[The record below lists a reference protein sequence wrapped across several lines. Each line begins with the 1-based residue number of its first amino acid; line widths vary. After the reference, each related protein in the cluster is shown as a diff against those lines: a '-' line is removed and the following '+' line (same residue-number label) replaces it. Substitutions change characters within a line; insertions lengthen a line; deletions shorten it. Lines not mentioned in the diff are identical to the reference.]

1 MTLRESINRVRSNI
15 SKKIINEKIVKL
27 IMYSLMGIY
36 IGLLIVGHIIATLAT
51 GYTIWDNWI
60 SDLGGGKY
68 TPAPYL
74 YDIACI
80 AAGTLSIPF
89 IFYIEEFLTPDLKNT
104 TRMRIRF
111 AEAAFV
117 FGLMGAISYI
127 GVGIFSEDR
136 NFFGLHGLT
145 SELAFGGFTLNAFF
159 TGWFIIFYKTK
170 VPKLLGAYGV
180 IGPLTFLIL
189 FVIISNPLFEWLL
202 LFSILLWLIP
212 FSLAV
217 FHKSE

>member
-1 MTLRESINRVRSNI
+1 MNLKERINNLS
-15 SKKIINEKIVKL
+15 EKLLAEENVKR

-36 IGLLIVGHIIATLAT
+36 ISLLIVGHIVATLAT

-80 AAGTLSIPF
+80 AAGLLSIPF
-89 IFYIEEFLTPDLKNT
+89 VFYTEQFLIPDLKTT
-104 TRMRIRF
+104 TRKKIRL
-111 AEAAFV
+111 AEAALV
-117 FGLMGAISYI
+117 FGLMGSLSYI

-136 NFFGLHGLT
+136 NIFGLHGLT

-159 TGWFIIFYKTK
+159 IGLFIVRYETK
-170 VPKLLGAYGV
+170 IPKILGVYGI

-189 FVIISNPLFEWLL
+189 FVLVANPLFEWFL
-202 LFSILLWLIP
+202 LFAILVWLIP
-212 FSLAV
+212 FSISV

>member
-1 MTLRESINRVRSNI
+1 MTLR
-15 SKKIINEKIVKL
+15 KTINEVRKNLSEKVINDTVVKRV
-27 IMYSLMGIY
+27 MYGLMAVY
-36 IGLLIVGHIIATLAT
+36 VGLLIVGHIIATLAT

-80 AAGTLSIPF
+80 MAGILSIPF
-89 IFYIEEFLTPDLKNT
+89 VFYMEDFLTPDVKNT
-104 TRMRIRF
+104 TRMRIRI
-111 AEAAFV
+111 AEAAFI

-145 SELAFGGFTLNAFF
+145 SELAFGGFTFNAFF
-159 TGWFIIFYKTK
+159 TGWFILFYKTK
-170 VPKLLGAYGV
+170 IPKILGAYGV
-180 IGPLTFLIL
+180 IGPLASLIL
-189 FVIISNPLFEWLL
+189 FVIISNPLFEWIL
-202 LFSILLWLIP
+202 LFSILAWLIP
-212 FSLAV
+212 LSITV
-217 FHKSE
+217 FHES